1 MWGVSEKWIISL
13 ADTFLWL
20 KRFLFNSFIFLLG
33 DSRVANKP
41 EESKGGHASQKSE
54 KCCIKI
60 TSDAVPVLQFMCHRV
75 TFSLLHGCKV
85 LQGITQTARMIQS
98 ARVLHLECWDKWRG
112 RGGNFSAAVVMNAG
126 TCYMFQLKLTLICT
140 LLSLWVGKWP
150 NTSDTT
156 CAFLFRFGNFLHSRH
171 ARQPSLLLMG
181 ELPQFQWPEH
191 RQLQCVGSNVAALAT
206 FS

>member
-85 LQGITQTARMIQS
+85 LQGITQTSRMIQS

-112 RGGNFSAAVVMNAG
+112 GGEF
-126 TCYMFQLKLTLICT
+126 
-140 LLSLWVGKWP
+140 LSSRSYECWHMLHVPAKV
-150 NTSDTT
+150 NSH
-156 CAFLFRFGNFLHSRH
+156 LHS
-171 ARQPSLLLMG
+171 AEPLGWQ
-181 ELPQFQWPEH
+181 
-191 RQLQCVGSNVAALAT
+191 VT
-206 FS
+206 KY